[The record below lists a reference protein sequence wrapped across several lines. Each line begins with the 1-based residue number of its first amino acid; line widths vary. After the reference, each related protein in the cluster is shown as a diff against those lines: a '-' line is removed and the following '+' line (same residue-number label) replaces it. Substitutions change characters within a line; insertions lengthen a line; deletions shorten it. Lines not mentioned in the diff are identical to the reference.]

1 MTTNMAGL
9 GRREHF
15 DPRNL
20 SYAIADVVPIDP
32 VDATTALAAS
42 RMQRTNAVALGA
54 TAPIPDTVVVTTGER
69 RSVYFWDSA
78 WWGDQGDTPH
88 CTAYALSHAM
98 ADGPVTH
105 RGLNPVA
112 EPHGL
117 YTAIQARDRA
127 AGRYY
132 DEGATSL
139 AMAQE
144 AVARG
149 WVGEYRWGYTL
160 AEFVAAIRV
169 GPVLLGIDWYTGMD
183 DPDEK
188 EAIVHATGSIRGGHE
203 IVCNGADFAT
213 GMARLKN
220 SWGRSYGRRGHAY
233 LPFADLEKL
242 IADGGD
248 VLLFRELPVEREKAA

>member
-1 MTTNMAGL
+1 MSDTAGGL
-9 GRREHF
+9 GRLEHF

-20 SYAIADVVPIDP
+20 NYAIADVVPIHAE
-32 VDATTALAAS
+32 DAAAALTAS
-42 RMQRTNAVALGA
+42 RTQRVAGVSSSPA
-54 TAPIPDTVVVTTGER
+54 GTER
-69 RSVYFWDSA
+69 QTQYFYDSA

-105 RGLNPVA
+105 RGQNPMA

-117 YTAIQARDRA
+117 YTAIQLRDRM

-132 DEGATSL
+132 TEGATSL

-144 AVARG
+144 AQARG
-149 WVGEYRWGYTL
+149 WIGEYRWGYSL

-169 GPVLLGIDWYTGMD
+169 GPVLLGIDWYSGMD
-183 DPDEK
+183 SPDAK
-188 EAIVHATGSIRGGHE
+188 GVIRATGSVRGGHE
-203 IVCNGADFAT
+203 IVCNGADFRT
-213 GMARLKN
+213 GMARLKQ
-220 SWGRSYGRRGHAY
+220 SWGRAYGRNGHAY

-248 VLLFRELPVEREKAA
+248 VLLFRELK

>member
-1 MTTNMAGL
+1 MNTAGL

-15 DPRNL
+15 DARNL
-20 SYAIADVVPIDP
+20 NYSIADVVPIDP

-42 RMQRTNAVALGA
+42 RTQRTA
-54 TAPIPDTVVVTTGER
+54 TASPAVEPSAR
-69 RSVYFWDSA
+69 RSVYFYDSA

-88 CTAYALSHAM
+88 CTAFALSHAM

-105 RGLNPVA
+105 RGLNPMTD
-112 EPHGL
+112 PHAL
-117 YTAIQARDRA
+117 YGAIQARDRA
-127 AGRYY
+127 AGRVY
-132 DEGATSL
+132 DDGATSL

-144 AVARG
+144 AQARG
-149 WVGEYRWGYTL
+149 WIGEYRWGYSL

-188 EAIVHATGSIRGGHE
+188 DATIRATGSVRGGHE
-203 IVCNGADFAT
+203 IVCNGADIAA
-213 GMARLKN
+213 GMARLKQ
-220 SWGRSYGRRGHAY
+220 SWGRAWGRHGHAY

-248 VLLFRELPVEREKAA
+248 VLLFRELPSVKKAA